1 MPGNSFGRLF
11 RVTTFGESHGKAI
24 GTVIDGCPAEI
35 ELSPEDFERDMAR
48 RAPKGLPFHTTRSE
62 KDCVEILSG
71 IFEGKTTG
79 APITIIVWNHDAD
92 SKPYEILREMFRPG
106 HGDYTYYKKYGHFD
120 FRGGGRYSARETAA
134 RVAAGVVAGKIIDP
148 LGIDILAYTIELGGI
163 KAEKRNEAFINE
175 SPLYCPDPV
184 ASKQMEEILTQA
196 REHGESLGGIAEIKV
211 KGCPPGLGE
220 PVFDKIEA
228 DLAKAIFSIGTVKGM
243 EIGAGF
249 KAARLKGSQN
259 NDQLTSRGFK
269 TNHAGGILGG
279 ISNGDE
285 IILRVAVK
293 PIPSI
298 KIEQETI
305 DRKGNSV
312 RLKLNGR
319 YDVAAI
325 PRIIPVLEAMVKI
338 VLADHYLRNRAIHAK
353 GR

>member
-1 MPGNSFGRLF
+1 MAGNSFGKLF
-11 RVTTFGESHGKAI
+11 KVTTFGESHGKAI
-24 GTVIDGCPAEI
+24 GTVIDGCPAGI
-35 ELSPEDFERDMAR
+35 ELSPEDFVRDMER
-48 RAPKGLPFHTTRSE
+48 RAPKGLPFHTPRRE
-62 KDCVEILSG
+62 KDRVEIISG

-79 APITIIVWNHDAD
+79 APITVIVWNHDVD
-92 SKPYEILREMFRPG
+92 SKPYEILRKVFRPG
-106 HGDYTYYKKYGHFD
+106 HGDYTYYRKYGHFD

-148 LGIDILAYTIELGGI
+148 LGIDVLAYTIELGGI
-163 KAEKRNEAFINE
+163 KAEERNEALINQ

-184 ASKQMEEILTQA
+184 ASKQMEEIITQA
-196 REHGESLGGIAEIKV
+196 RGQGESLGGIAEIKV

-220 PVFDKIEA
+220 PVFDKMEA
-228 DLAKAIFSIGTVKGM
+228 DLAKALFSIGTVKGM

-249 KAARLKGSQN
+249 EAARLKGSQN
-259 NDQLTSRGFK
+259 NDQLTPQGFK

-285 IILRVAVK
+285 IILRVALK

-298 KIEQETI
+298 KVEQETI
-305 DRKGNSV
+305 DHQGNSAI
-312 RLKLNGR
+312 LKLDGR

-338 VLADHYLRNRAIHAK
+338 VLADHYLRSRAT
-353 GR
+353 G